1 MIYLDF
7 PTNGKQ
13 SVNYNIQANYALHGW
28 VSSKGSAFMM
38 SSNPTILAKGFSTMT
53 HPIQSYSSIVE
64 SSKGSFSGY
73 GIGNSVMAL
82 NFYSGV

>member
-13 SVNYNIQANYALHGW
+13 SVNYNTEANCAVHGW
-28 VSSKGSAFMM
+28 VSSAGSTFLI
-38 SSNPTILAKGFSTMT
+38 SSNPTIVAKGFNTMT
-53 HPIQSYSSIVE
+53 HPFQSYSSMVE

-73 GIGNSVMAL
+73 GIGNSVMSM